1 MYDTPIPDQ
10 IQGTRTGLKF
20 DKEICAVKPFF
31 NPLKIINATKCICK
45 HPGVYTYKAILFLI
59 CTPPLHP
66 LTPTC
71 KLIFFYKKK
80 KKIRTQKIENCFSG
94 EQFDFEPACVDISD
108 RFFFNVGCLKSILR
122 PVEMKQNIIF
132 QGNIYVKNKILYRI
146 KNSDWLSA
154 CSRLITQ

>member
-1 MYDTPIPDQ
+1 MHLQASWYT
-10 IQGTRTGLKF
+10 
-20 DKEICAVKPFF
+20 
-31 NPLKIINATKCICK
+31 
-45 HPGVYTYKAILFLI
+45 YTYKAILFRI
-59 CTPPLHP
+59 CPPPPHP

-71 KLIFFYKKK
+71 KLFFFIKKK
-80 KKIRTQKIENCFSG
+80 NDDKDTKKLRTVFQVSNLTLSLHVLIFQIG
-94 EQFDFEPACVDISD
+94 
-108 RFFFNVGCLKSILR
+108 FFFNVGYLKSILR

>member
-1 MYDTPIPDQ
+1 MTLPFPI
-10 IQGTRTGLKF
+10 KF
-20 DKEICAVKPFF
+20 KAPERDWSSTKKYVQLNLFF

-108 RFFFNVGCLKSILR
+108 WFFFNVGYLKSILR

-146 KNSDWLSA
+146 KNSDRLSA

>member
-1 MYDTPIPDQ
+1 MQ
-10 IQGTRTGLKF
+10 LNL
-20 DKEICAVKPFF
+20 FF
-31 NPLKIINATKCICK
+31 NPLKITNATKCICK
-45 HPGVYTYKAILFLI
+45 HPGVYTYKAILFRI

-80 KKIRTQKIENCFSG
+80 KDKDTKKLRTVFQVSNLTLSLHVLIFQIG
-94 EQFDFEPACVDISD
+94 V
-108 RFFFNVGCLKSILR
+108 FFNVGYLKSILR